1 VGLGPDPAAD
11 AADHGGR
18 GLDGELPLAA
28 YHLGGEDLEAVQVKQ
43 PGG

>member
-1 VGLGPDPAAD
+1 VELGPHPAAD

-18 GLDGELPLAA
+18 GLDGELPFAA
-28 YHLGGEDLEAVQVKQ
+28 YHLGGEDLEAVKAKQ